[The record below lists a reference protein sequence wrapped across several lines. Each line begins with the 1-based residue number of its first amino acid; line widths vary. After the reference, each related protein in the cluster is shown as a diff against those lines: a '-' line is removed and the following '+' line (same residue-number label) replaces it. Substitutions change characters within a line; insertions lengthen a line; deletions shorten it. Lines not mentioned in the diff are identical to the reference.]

1 MKQLDPAVLWA
12 VFVEMM
18 GPVLWLLI
26 ALAAIGILG
35 FLFVLQRDGRLVS
48 SRLVK
53 AELIG
58 FFGGFVALAITAW
71 VTVSGFSDAGGPI
84 DWLMIAIIWGIG
96 LVGFTILAYTGLSLL
111 VPSTDDKRV

>member
-96 LVGFTILAYTGLSLL
+96 LVGFTILAYAGLGLFF
-111 VPSTDDKRV
+111 PSRKQSRV